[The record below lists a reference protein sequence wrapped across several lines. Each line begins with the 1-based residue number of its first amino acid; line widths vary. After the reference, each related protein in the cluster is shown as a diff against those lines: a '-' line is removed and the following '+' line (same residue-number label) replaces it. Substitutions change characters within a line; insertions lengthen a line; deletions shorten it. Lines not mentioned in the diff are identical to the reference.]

1 MTHIN
6 LSMKQ
11 KDSHGEQTHGCQR
24 EGVGEEVEW

>member
-6 LSMKQ
+6 LSMKP